1 MKFKVT
7 LKDPDGVYESIEDAA
22 KSAANEVAGVLELDD
37 EDRASFVERKTEKL
51 KKLCSKWFEYGE
63 YLTVEID
70 TEAETCV
77 VVLRGG
83 AAMNE
88 LKAAVREQ
96 RDEIERIAAGLVRAG
111 IPLWAAM
118 ERAWEIYRKRKARA
132 ELSELR
138 RKDSND
144 GPSDNN
150 SRLGRS
156 LREGTDT

>member
-1 MKFKVT
+1 
-7 LKDPDGVYESIEDAA
+7 
-22 KSAANEVAGVLELDD
+22 
-37 EDRASFVERKTEKL
+37 
-51 KKLCSKWFEYGE
+51 
-63 YLTVEID
+63 
-70 TEAETCV
+70 
-77 VVLRGG
+77 
-83 AAMNE
+83 MNE

-96 RDEIERIAAGLVRAG
+96 RDEIERIAGLVRAG

>member
-77 VVLRGG
+77 VVP
-83 AAMNE
+83 
-88 LKAAVREQ
+88 Q
-96 RDEIERIAAGLVRAG
+96 
-111 IPLWAAM
+111 
-118 ERAWEIYRKRKARA
+118 
-132 ELSELR
+132 
-138 RKDSND
+138 
-144 GPSDNN
+144 
-150 SRLGRS
+150 
-156 LREGTDT
+156 

>member
-1 MKFKVT
+1 MNNLDQQVAAA
-7 LKDPDGVYESIEDAA
+7 DAEYRRA
-22 KSAANEVAGVLELDD
+22 RDAHSELVA
-37 EDRASFVERKTEKL
+37 RQR
-51 KKLCSKWFEYGE
+51 
-63 YLTVEID
+63 
-70 TEAETCV
+70 
-77 VVLRGG
+77 
-83 AAMNE
+83 
-88 LKAAVREQ
+88 REQ
-96 RDEIERIAAGLVRAG
+96 NARYAGLVRAG